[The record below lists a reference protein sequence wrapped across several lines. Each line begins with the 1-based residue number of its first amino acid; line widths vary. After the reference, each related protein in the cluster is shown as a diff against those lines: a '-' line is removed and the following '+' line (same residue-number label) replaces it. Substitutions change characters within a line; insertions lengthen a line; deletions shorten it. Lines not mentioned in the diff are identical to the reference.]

1 MGKPPLREHT
11 FISGD
16 RLHTKRE
23 NLQEMKPTVEQ
34 TIELY
39 KMCQNLTSMYLP
51 INLVTIDERTKNFYL
66 LAGEEL
72 EVLINPQGEVSI
84 L

>member
-1 MGKPPLREHT
+1 MLRW
-11 FISGD
+11 
-16 RLHTKRE
+16 K
-23 NLQEMKPTVEQ
+23 QEVEVVRVKCLTCPYFTEQ
-34 TIELY
+34 QAIELY

-51 INLVTIDERTKNFYL
+51 VNLVTIDERTQSIYI

-72 EVLINPQGEVSI
+72 EVLINKKGEVAI

>member
-1 MGKPPLREHT
+1 
-11 FISGD
+11 
-16 RLHTKRE
+16 
-23 NLQEMKPTVEQ
+23 MKPTIEQ
-34 TIELY
+34 AIELY

-51 INLVTIDERTKNFYL
+51 INLVTIDERTQSIYV

-72 EVLINPQGEVSI
+72 EVLISNKGEVTI